1 MSTTEEINTLM
12 KLGLTSCQA
21 KVFLTLTKTGKI
33 LTAKELSQLSGITRP
48 DIYRILPILHENGLI
63 EKILGNPIKYKAG
76 SLRKTI
82 TILFEKRNQ
91 ETSNLKI
98 KTKELIKKLKI
109 ENKKTNFQQEKTNF
123 AIVPPGELILKKIV
137 DSIKKTEKQID
148 VITSINRLQEAT
160 EIFNKYIKK
169 SLRKGV
175 KIRVILE
182 HDDNNKKIENMPLLL
197 LNPNTKIKHSFS
209 NSRTSFIIYDKKRV
223 YFFLEE
229 SSRVR
234 ESPALWSNS
243 SALLNLAQYNFET
256 KWKKSKTY

>member
-1 MSTTEEINTLM
+1 L
-12 KLGLTSCQA
+12 K
-21 KVFLTLTKTGKI
+21 
-33 LTAKELSQLSGITRP
+33 
-48 DIYRILPILHENGLI
+48 
-63 EKILGNPIKYKAG
+63 
-76 SLRKTI
+76 KTI

-109 ENKKTNFQQEKTNF
+109 ENEKTNFQQEKTNF

-137 DSIKKTEKQID
+137 DSIKKLR
-148 VITSINRLQEAT
+148 NRLQEAT